1 MSEESELAR
10 SVRRA
15 IDGYFHDLDG
25 GKPHALYD
33 LVIQSVERPMLQSV
47 LERAAGNQ
55 SRAAAIL
62 GLNRNTLRKKMREHG
77 LDGGRG

>member
-15 IDGYFHDLDG
+15 IDGYFRDLDG

-47 LERAAGNQ
+47 LERASGNQ

-77 LDGGRG
+77 LDGGRQ